1 MRIALAQID
10 PLVGDLAGN
19 GRQILQACRQA
30 ADQGAELLLTPE
42 LSLWGY
48 PPRDLLLRPALIAAQ
63 QQALAELV
71 AGLASCCPQ
80 LAVLVGMAEPIAA
93 SGLASLP
100 NLYNAAALVEASGWR
115 PVARKRL
122 LPNYDVFDER
132 RYFRPGQSPAVLDL
146 VRGGCRWRLGITI
159 CEDLWVEEQ
168 RLDSQLFGVDQS
180 GVDQS
185 NSDQIST
192 NQSGLDQAIA
202 NPPFPDP
209 IAELQPLGID
219 LLINLS
225 ASPFGM
231 GKAPL
236 RLQLAASAARR
247 LGCAVLYVNQVGGND
262 ELVFDGASFVLNAAG
277 SLERQL
283 ACCRQ
288 QLACWDPPTPPT
300 ALAPV
305 AGAPAPGAPALD
317 ATAAGATSNSPAADS
332 PAAPAAASAEAARA
346 ALTRAATA
354 SEPAISPMAIA
365 LATAPSL
372 ALPDPQEQLLR
383 ALVLGVADYAHK
395 CGFRQALLGLS
406 GGIDSALV
414 AVIAAAALGAHQV
427 QALLMPSPWSSA
439 ASINDA
445 TALAGRLGIAR
456 VTLPIAPLMAGF
468 DRALAPALPGGPQG
482 VTAENLQSRIRG
494 TLLMAVAN
502 QRGQLLLSTG
512 NKSELAVGY
521 CTLYGDMNG
530 GLAVIGDLYK
540 TTVFSLCEW
549 IDSAAAS
556 ACRSSLGLPADGELV
571 GAAIRSKPPSA
582 ELRPDQL
589 DSDSLP
595 DYAVLDPLLKAY
607 IERHWSLEELIANG
621 FPPELANRVQLLL
634 RRSEFKRRQAAPALK
649 VSGRAFGSG
658 WRMPIAAA

>member
-63 QQALAELV
+63 QQALDELV

-80 LAVLVGMAEPIAA
+80 LAVLVGVVEPIAA

-100 NLYNAAALVEASGWR
+100 NLHNAAALVEASGWR

-146 VRGGCRWRLGITI
+146 VRGGRRWRLGITI

-168 RLDSQLFGVDQS
+168 RLDSQLS
-180 GVDQS
+180 GVDPTIP
-185 NSDQIST
+185 D
-192 NQSGLDQAIA
+192 
-202 NPPFPDP
+202 PPFPDP

-231 GKAPL
+231 GKAAL
-236 RLQLAASAARR
+236 RLRLAASAARR

-262 ELVFDGASFVLNAAG
+262 ELVFDGASFVLNATG
-277 SLERQL
+277 TLERQL

-288 QLACWDPPTPPT
+288 QLACWDPPTPSAP
-300 ALAPV
+300 LAP
-305 AGAPAPGAPALD
+305 ADALITG
-317 ATAAGATSNSPAADS
+317 ATAAGA
-332 PAAPAAASAEAARA
+332 
-346 ALTRAATA
+346 
-354 SEPAISPMAIA
+354 PAISPIAIS
-365 LATAPSL
+365 LVIAPSL

-414 AVIAAAALGAHQV
+414 AVIAAAALGADQV

-439 ASINDA
+439 GSINDA
-445 TALAGRLGIAR
+445 TALAGRLGIATA
-456 VTLPIAPLMAGF
+456 TLPIAPLMAGF
-468 DRALAPALPGGPQG
+468 DGALAPALPGGAQG

-540 TTVFSLCEW
+540 TTLFSLCEW
-549 IDSAAAS
+549 IDSAAAAS
-556 ACRSSLGLPADGELV
+556 CRAELGLPAEGDLI
-571 GAAIRSKPPSA
+571 GAAIRDKPPSA

-621 FPPELANRVQLLL
+621 SPPELAMRVQLLL

>member
-30 ADQGAELLLTPE
+30 ADQGAELVLTPE

-63 QQALAELV
+63 QQALTELV

-100 NLYNAAALVEASGWR
+100 NLCNAAALVEASGWR

-146 VRGGCRWRLGITI
+146 VRGGRRWRLGITI

-168 RLDSQLFGVDQS
+168 RLDSQLFGVDQP
-180 GVDQS
+180 GVDQSNSDQS

-192 NQSGLDQAIA
+192 NQSGQDRAIP
-202 NPPFPDP
+202 NSPIPDP
-209 IAELQPLGID
+209 IGELQPLGID

-231 GKAPL
+231 GKAAL

-288 QLACWDPPTPPT
+288 QLTCWDPPTQIPPLAPPPLAP
-300 ALAPV
+300 ALGAPV
-305 AGAPAPGAPALD
+305 AGAIPLV
-317 ATAAGATSNSPAADS
+317 
-332 PAAPAAASAEAARA
+332 
-346 ALTRAATA
+346 
-354 SEPAISPMAIA
+354 ISP
-365 LATAPSL
+365 SL
-372 ALPDPQEQLLR
+372 ELPDPQEQLLR

-439 ASINDA
+439 GSINDA
-445 TALAGRLGIAR
+445 AALAGRLGIATA
-456 VTLPIAPLMAGF
+456 TLPIAPLMAGF
-468 DRALAPALPGGPQG
+468 DGALAPALPGGPQG

-549 IDSAAAS
+549 IDSAAAAS
-556 ACRSSLGLPADGELV
+556 CRAELALPSTGELV
-571 GAAIRSKPPSA
+571 GLAIRHKPPSA

-607 IERHWSLEELIANG
+607 IERHWSLEELIAHG
-621 FPPELANRVQLLL
+621 TPPELAMRVQLLL